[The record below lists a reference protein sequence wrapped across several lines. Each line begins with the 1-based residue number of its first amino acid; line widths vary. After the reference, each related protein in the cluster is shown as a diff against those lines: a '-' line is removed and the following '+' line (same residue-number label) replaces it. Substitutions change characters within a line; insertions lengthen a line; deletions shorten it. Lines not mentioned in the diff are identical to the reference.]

1 MRTAFDQNYFDK
13 AYGGEYEKRNPARKL
28 RYYLAEILRIKTSGS
43 LLDVGCAYGSFL
55 SHARQYY
62 NVTGIDISREAID
75 RARTRLPGE
84 DIVRSDIA
92 AFRRDSRFDVITCFD
107 VLEHVADLDAVFET
121 LKGHL
126 REKGILVVTVPVYDT
141 LVGKAVRLL
150 DRDETHVWKESREF
164 WRAKLAE
171 HGFALL
177 TDHGL
182 WRYSLFGWYYLFWGG
197 RTWRSFSPAILLIG
211 ERK

>member
-75 RARTRLPGE
+75 GARTPGSGQNPGLE
-84 DIVRSDIA
+84 GKQGILA
-92 AFRRDSRFDVITCFD
+92 GQAFRTRVHCS
-107 VLEHVADLDAVFET
+107 
-121 LKGHL
+121 
-126 REKGILVVTVPVYDT
+126 Y
-141 LVGKAVRLL
+141 
-150 DRDETHVWKESREF
+150 
-164 WRAKLAE
+164 
-171 HGFALL
+171 
-177 TDHGL
+177 
-182 WRYSLFGWYYLFWGG
+182 
-197 RTWRSFSPAILLIG
+197 
-211 ERK
+211 